1 MESGSDLSIDNKC
14 GGSYSCSNSSKGK
27 KSGKRSSILQSYLSF
42 RKNSLL
48 KTVYP
53 RSLSNQKRHGSKL
66 DLKTLLNQTKDVMD
80 LADFSSTV
88 IELTEHGLSFLT
100 RTLAEHSFV
109 DQSNDADD
117 NTDFQSITM
126 PMAKWVPVLDAQL
139 YTLCQY
145 DHHINCLVMSIH
157 LNKTVKLFSENVY
170 EAFIG
175 DEYIS

>member
-14 GGSYSCSNSSKGK
+14 GGSYSCSSSSKGK

-157 LNKTVKLFSENVY
+157 LNKTVNLFSENVY

-175 DEYIS
+175 D